1 MANTQIEQPQ
11 FNIYQYIQLIIRRK
25 WLIIFTAIP
34 VLILGALYCLFTPQI
49 FKATALIVAVPQKV
63 PEAYIRSTVT
73 EENDERIR
81 GILREITS
89 RTALEKIIKK
99 FDLYPEMRKKYPMET
114 VVERLKKEIKIE
126 NTERNRRNG
135 LISFNLSYEGRN
147 PELIAEVT
155 NALANMFVE
164 QNLQLRQTQAENTAR
179 FLDSELQK
187 IYAKLKKT
195 EEALKEYKLAH
206 MGELP
211 EQRDSNIA
219 TLTALQQQLQSVQ
232 ENIRR
237 AEDRRMLISQQLS
250 DERIASRSL
259 AANTPPV
266 AQQGT
271 TPAGRG
277 GTELSLSE
285 MQERLRIL
293 RSRYTE
299 EHPDIVALKKAIES
313 RKKAMA
319 AQDKEEHSVNSL
331 AHMPLSGNP
340 AVDALKLQLRSA
352 ELEARQLKEE
362 ASLLKQKIASYQQ
375 RIENTPKR
383 EQELID
389 LTRDYDNLK
398 QTYDSLLQRK
408 LEAEQAAALERR
420 QQGEQFRIIDQAA
433 PPEIPI
439 KPNLKKI
446 LPVIFVLAFGGG
458 FGIAFVLDFLST
470 KFFDP
475 DDVVKAFSLPV
486 IACIPVLLTDKEKKQ
501 IRRREMCNTIIA
513 VSGYAVS
520 GFLFV
525 ILFLKGPGAFAGIL

>member
-11 FNIYQYIQLIIRRK
+11 FNIYQYIQLILRRR
-25 WLIIFTAIP
+25 WIIIFTAIP
-34 VLILGALYCLFTPQI
+34 VLIIGALYCLLTPQI

-63 PEAYIRSTVT
+63 PETYIRSTVT

-99 FDLYPEMRKKYPMET
+99 FNLYPEMRKKYPLET

-135 LISFNLSYEGRN
+135 LISFNLSYEGRD
-147 PELIAEVT
+147 PALLARVT

-164 QNLQLRQTQAENTAR
+164 QNLQLRQTQAENTAK
-179 FLDSELQK
+179 FLDSELKK

-237 AEDRRMLISQQLS
+237 AEDRKLLISQQLS
-250 DERIASRSL
+250 DERIASRNL
-259 AANTPPV
+259 AAYSSQNG
-266 AQQGT
+266 QQGQSST
-271 TPAGRG
+271 NTRG
-277 GTELSLSE
+277 PELSLPE
-285 MQERLRIL
+285 MRERLKVL
-293 RSRYTE
+293 QSRYTE
-299 EHPDIVALKKAIES
+299 EHPDVVALKKAIES
-313 RKKAMA
+313 REKAIAQQKKMGQAN
-319 AQDKEEHSVNSL
+319 KNTSHI
-331 AHMPLSGNP
+331 PLSGNP

-352 ELEARQLKEE
+352 ELEAKQLKEE
-362 ASLLKQKIASYQQ
+362 ASQLKKKIEMYQQ

-383 EQELID
+383 EQELVD

-420 QQGEQFRIIDQAA
+420 QQGEQFRIIDQAT
-433 PPEIPI
+433 PPETPV
-439 KPNLKKI
+439 KPNLKKL
-446 LPVIFVLAFGGG
+446 LPMIIIAAFGGG
-458 FGIAFVLDFLST
+458 FGFAFLLDFLST

-475 DDVVKAFSLPV
+475 DDVVKAFGLPV
-486 IACIPVLLTDKEKKQ
+486 IACIPVLLTDEEKRQRRKKE
-501 IRRREMCNTIIA
+501 ILNTLL
-513 VSGYAVS
+513 AVS
-520 GFLFV
+520 GFTISGLLFI

>member
-1 MANTQIEQPQ
+1 MATNQIEQPQ
-11 FNIYQYIQLIIRRK
+11 FNIYQYIQLLLRRK
-25 WLIIFTAIP
+25 WVIIFTAIP
-34 VLILGALYCLFTPQI
+34 VLILGALYCLFTPEI

-63 PEAYIRSTVT
+63 PETYIRSTVT

-99 FDLYPEMRKKYPMET
+99 FNLYPEMRKKYPMET

-135 LISFNLSYEGRN
+135 LISFNLSYEGRD
-147 PELIAEVT
+147 PELIAKVT

-164 QNLQLRQTQAENTAR
+164 QNLQLRQTQAENTAK
-179 FLDSELQK
+179 FLDSELKK

-237 AEDRRMLISQQLS
+237 TEDRRMLLSQQLS
-250 DERIASRSL
+250 DERISSRNL
-259 AANTPPV
+259 AAYSSQN

-271 TPAGRG
+271 TTAGREG
-277 GTELSLSE
+277 AELSLPE

-299 EHPDIVALKKAIES
+299 QHPDIVALKKAIES
-313 RKKAMA
+313 RKKNIAEQKKGGHA
-319 AQDKEEHSVNSL
+319 KNTGHV
-331 AHMPLSGNP
+331 PLSGNP

-352 ELEARQLKEE
+352 ELEAKQLREE
-362 ASLLKQKIASYQQ
+362 AALLKKKIEMYQQ

-420 QQGEQFRIIDQAA
+420 QQGEQFRIIDQAT
-433 PPEIPI
+433 PPEIPV
-439 KPNLKKI
+439 KPNLLKI
-446 LPVIFVLAFGGG
+446 IPMIIVLAFGGG
-458 FGIAFVLDFLST
+458 FALAFVLDFLST

-475 DDVVKAFSLPV
+475 DDVVKAFGLPV
-486 IACIPVLLTDKEKKQ
+486 LACIPVLLTEEEKKYR
-501 IRRREMCNTIIA
+501 RRREIRNALIA
-513 VSGYAVS
+513 GVGYALS
-520 GFLFV
+520 GLLFI
-525 ILFLKGPGAFAGIL
+525 ILFLKGPGAFSGLL